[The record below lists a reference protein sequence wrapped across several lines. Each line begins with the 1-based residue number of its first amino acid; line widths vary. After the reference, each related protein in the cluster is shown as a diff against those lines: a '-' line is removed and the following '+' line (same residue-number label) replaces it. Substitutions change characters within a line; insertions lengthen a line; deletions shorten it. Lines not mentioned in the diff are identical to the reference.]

1 MWLISEG
8 IEHTVGSMQEQ
19 MGNAGRDREILSRN
33 QKEMPVSKNIITEM
47 KNALMDLFV
56 D

>member
-1 MWLISEG
+1 
-8 IEHTVGSMQEQ
+8 MQEQ
-19 MGNAGRDREILSRN
+19 MSNAGRDRDILSRN
-33 QKEMPVSKNIITEM
+33 QTEMPVIKNIVTEM